1 MLPKTKLLERM
12 LEKKRI
18 RSIDAQQLQQRQQQE
33 LMSLKRLQQCK
44 SNYLNDYDQLF
55 RYVTLWL
62 LQQGYD
68 LTNHEPHQVLKSIC
82 LFYRSDVDIQ
92 GFIQHRHQLKK
103 GMLQKADSK
112 YCTELRFC
120 LEDFKTRLQ
129 AYDLA
134 V

>member
-1 MLPKTKLLERM
+1 MLPNRKLM
-12 LEKKRI
+12 HHMFEKKHI
-18 RSIDAQQLQQRQQQE
+18 RSIDAQRLRQLHE
-33 LMSLKRLQQCK
+33 LMTLKKLQHRKQ
-44 SNYLNDYDQLF
+44 SYLNDYDQLF

-68 LTNHEPHQVLKSIC
+68 LTQHEPHQVLKSIC
-82 LFYRSDVDIQ
+82 LFHCPDVDIQ

-103 GMLQKADSK
+103 GLLQNAESTYWKD
-112 YCTELRFC
+112 LRLC
-120 LEDFKTRLQ
+120 LEDLKTRLQ